1 MSKEDRY
8 AHLGDGADEKPPAE
22 GPADAD
28 ADMGADAETDADID
42 ADADAETD
50 PDERPP
56 RIRVTIDDGD
66 EEITLTVDPA
76 AASAEELRDAVTRAS
91 EDASPAPLAAG
102 VRSMLVA
109 QRLALEAS
117 LTGAAVA
124 TDRTASVL
132 FPSG

>member
-8 AHLGDGADEKPPAE
+8 AHLGDGADEEPPAE
-22 GPADAD
+22 RPADAD
-28 ADMGADAETDADID
+28 AETEADID
-42 ADADAETD
+42 ADAETETD
-50 PDERPP
+50 PGERPP
-56 RIRVTIDDGD
+56 KIRVTIDDGD
-66 EEITLTVDPA
+66 EEITLTVDAA